1 LSFAITPERAG
12 VEFKIAPSMVCADI
26 LNLKKVLDTFDEQGI
41 DYLHIDIMDGHYVP
55 NYGLGLDFC
64 NTLYTNTDIPFD
76 IHLMIDNPDAHIHNF
91 GEFRNALLSF
101 HPEVCHLPLVTIHKI
116 KSLGLRAGLALNP
129 SLPLEHIR
137 YLLPYCDLINVMT
150 VNPGYAG
157 QKLIPRSID
166 KIRETAAK
174 VRLEGLQV
182 EIEVDGNVSWENLPK
197 MIDAGA
203 NVFVAGTS
211 SIFDPDGELRKNTLR
226 FKSILSNYSHG
237 R

>member
-1 LSFAITPERAG
+1 MA
-12 VEFKIAPSMVCADI
+12 CADI
-26 LNLKKVLDTFDEQGI
+26 LELKKMLDTFDEQDI

-55 NYGLGLDFC
+55 NFGLGMDFC
-64 NTLYTNTDIPFD
+64 NTLYSNTDIPFD

-91 GEFRNALLSF
+91 GKFHNALLSF
-101 HPEVCHLPLVTIHKI
+101 HPEVCHLPLMTIRKI
-116 KSLGLRAGLALNP
+116 KDSGLRAGLALNP
-129 SLPLEHIR
+129 SLPLEQVR
-137 YLLPYCDLINVMT
+137 YLFPHCDLIIVMT

-157 QKLIPRSID
+157 QKLVPHTIE
-166 KIRETAAK
+166 KLREVAAK
-174 VRLEGLQV
+174 VRREGLKV

-211 SIFDPDGELRKNTLR
+211 SIFGEDDGLRENIIR
-226 FKSILSNYSHG
+226 FKSILSKYTHK